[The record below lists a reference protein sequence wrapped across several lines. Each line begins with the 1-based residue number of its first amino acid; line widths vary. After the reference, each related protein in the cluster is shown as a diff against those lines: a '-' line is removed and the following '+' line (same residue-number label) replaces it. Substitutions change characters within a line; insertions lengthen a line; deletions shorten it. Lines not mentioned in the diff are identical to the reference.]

1 MTQQATIASNRS
13 WLVHALGPVAE
24 AMTRTV
30 IRVPPDLEASQ
41 ALAYLYRSGVGGAPV
56 VEDGRV
62 AGVVTIS
69 DLAAPRPFARESG
82 PFLRPHDGG
91 SEWQVRDLMTESAV
105 TASPDEPLTEAVIKM
120 ARAHVDR
127 LPVVDRDERPIGIVA
142 RDDVV
147 RVLARAAAREER
159 GTRPLRPVLVPD

>member
-13 WLVHALGPVAE
+13 WLVRALGPVAD

-30 IRVPPDLEASQ
+30 ITVPPDMDVSQ
-41 ALAYLYRSGVGGAPV
+41 ALAYLFRSGVGGAPV
-56 VEDGRV
+56 VAHGRV
-62 AGVVTIS
+62 VAVVTIS

-105 TASPDEPLTEAVIKM
+105 TASPDKPLTEAVIKM

-127 LPVVDRDERPIGIVA
+127 LPVVDREGRPIGIVA

-159 GTRPLRPVLVPD
+159 GTRSLWPVLVPD

>member
-105 TASPDEPLTEAVIKM
+105 TASPDEPLSEAVIKM
-120 ARAHVDR
+120 ARTHVDR
-127 LPVVDRDERPIGIVA
+127 LPVVDRDGRPIGIVA

-159 GTRPLRPVLVPD
+159 GTRSLRPVLVPD